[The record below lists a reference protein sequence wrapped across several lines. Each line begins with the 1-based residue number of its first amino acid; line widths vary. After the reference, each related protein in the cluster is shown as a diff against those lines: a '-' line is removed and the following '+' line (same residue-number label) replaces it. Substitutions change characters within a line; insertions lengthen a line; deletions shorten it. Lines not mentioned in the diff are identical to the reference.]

1 MGVKLGLSH
10 YGETI
15 GWGCCRTGCWV
26 WQEVTVIKGGK
37 MGGEC
42 GTNGREVNCMQG
54 LGEGAGS
61 KEPIRK
67 N

>member
-1 MGVKLGLSH
+1 
-10 YGETI
+10 
-15 GWGCCRTGCWV
+15 
-26 WQEVTVIKGGK
+26 

-42 GTNGREVNCMQG
+42 GTNGREVNCIQG

-67 N
+67 NETWMRE